1 MLVNSI
7 KTQVYKTFLSF
18 NSYIQ
23 KEGAIKSHN
32 VCVCVCTRTHTHTY
46 TP

>member
-7 KTQVYKTFLSF
+7 KTQVCKTFLSF

-23 KEGAIKSHN
+23 KEGAIKSHS
-32 VCVCVCTRTHTHTY
+32 VCVCAHARTHTHK
-46 TP
+46 P